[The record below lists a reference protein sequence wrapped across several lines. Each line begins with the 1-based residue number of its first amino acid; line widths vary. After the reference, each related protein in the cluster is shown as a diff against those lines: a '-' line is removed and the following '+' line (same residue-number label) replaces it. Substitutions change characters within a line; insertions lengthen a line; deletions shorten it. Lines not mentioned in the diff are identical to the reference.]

1 MEYESKE
8 RVQVKILL
16 QGNDPIA
23 NNTYILQI
31 LPIFFSFLDLFQIQI
46 AEESIEQDFIHRME
60 IQQIV
65 KSSKEDFVH
74 HFDRCFCRYTYPLD
88 WWKINN
94 MLFWHR
100 CNWFC
105 KRMENISSDF
115 VYFSYKSILESL
127 GVITSSIY
135 IDYICKREGL
145 FFLLLFSF
153 SHIISNFW

>member
-8 RVQVKILL
+8 RIQVKILL
-16 QGNDPIA
+16 QGYDPIA
-23 NNTYILQI
+23 NNTYIVQI

-88 WWKINN
+88 
-94 MLFWHR
+94 
-100 CNWFC
+100 
-105 KRMENISSDF
+105 
-115 VYFSYKSILESL
+115 
-127 GVITSSIY
+127 
-135 IDYICKREGL
+135 
-145 FFLLLFSF
+145 
-153 SHIISNFW
+153 